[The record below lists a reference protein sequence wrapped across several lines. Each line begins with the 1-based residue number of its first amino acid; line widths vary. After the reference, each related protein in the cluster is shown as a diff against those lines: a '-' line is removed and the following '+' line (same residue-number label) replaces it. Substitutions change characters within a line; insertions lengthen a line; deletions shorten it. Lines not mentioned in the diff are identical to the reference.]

1 MSSAHPVFSEIVVV
15 NTASSEYLHMSDA
28 AHTETL
34 HSSALFMLHLEY

>member
-1 MSSAHPVFSEIVVV
+1 MSSAHPVFSASVVI

-34 HSSALFMLHLEY
+34 LSSALFMLHLEY